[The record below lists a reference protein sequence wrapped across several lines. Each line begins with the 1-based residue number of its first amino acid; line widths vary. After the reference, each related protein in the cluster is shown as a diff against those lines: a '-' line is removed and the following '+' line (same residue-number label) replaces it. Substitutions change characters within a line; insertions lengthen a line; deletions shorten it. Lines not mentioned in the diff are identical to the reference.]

1 MPIRWKTSAAIAV
14 MTAATAV
21 LGATIGAPN
30 RTVPVAAA
38 APSSTS
44 GLTPA
49 LATAYRQAKAQ
60 AQREGVPLW
69 ITSGKRSWA
78 EQESMWRD
86 GIATYGSP
94 AAARRWVLPPAEST
108 HVTGRAIDVGP
119 QEGAQWLARKGPPGP
134 VPHVRQRVVALRG
147 RDRAADPVPAE
158 VRRFRTSLTS
168 DSCGPSDGRACL
180 PRHRVARSTLCPAR
194 R

>member
-1 MPIRWKTSAAIAV
+1 VTIHRRRTTVATATVVSAAASV
-14 MTAATAV
+14 V
-21 LGATIGAPN
+21 LGATAVAP
-30 RTVPVAAA
+30 TLTAPQADA
-38 APSSTS
+38 APSSTA

-78 EQESMWRD
+78 EQEGMWRE

-119 QEGAQWLARKGPPGP
+119 QEGAQWLARRGNRWGLCRTYANEWWHFEVTTAPRTPCPPKYI
-134 VPHVRQRVVALRG
+134 
-147 RDRAADPVPAE
+147 
-158 VRRFRTSLTS
+158 
-168 DSCGPSDGRACL
+168 DSA
-180 PRHRVARSTLCPAR
+180 HR
-194 R
+194 

>member
-1 MPIRWKTSAAIAV
+1 MPIRRRRTSAVTVAV
-14 MTAATAV
+14 VSAAATAV
-21 LGATIGAPN
+21 LGATVIAPSGTAP
-30 RTVPVAAA
+30 RAAA
-38 APSSTS
+38 APSSTA

-49 LATAYRQAKAQ
+49 LTTAYRQAKAQ

-119 QEGAQWLARKGPPGP
+119 QEGAGWLARRGNRWGLCRTYANEWWHFEVATAPGMPCPPKYI
-134 VPHVRQRVVALRG
+134 
-147 RDRAADPVPAE
+147 
-158 VRRFRTSLTS
+158 
-168 DSCGPSDGRACL
+168 DSA
-180 PRHRVARSTLCPAR
+180 HR
-194 R
+194 

>member
-1 MPIRWKTSAAIAV
+1 MPIRWKTSAATVAV

-119 QEGAQWLARKGPPGP
+119 QEGAQWLARKGTRWGLCRTYANEWWHFEVATVPRTPCPPKY
-134 VPHVRQRVVALRG
+134 V
-147 RDRAADPVPAE
+147 
-158 VRRFRTSLTS
+158 
-168 DSCGPSDGRACL
+168 DSA
-180 PRHRVARSTLCPAR
+180 HR
-194 R
+194 